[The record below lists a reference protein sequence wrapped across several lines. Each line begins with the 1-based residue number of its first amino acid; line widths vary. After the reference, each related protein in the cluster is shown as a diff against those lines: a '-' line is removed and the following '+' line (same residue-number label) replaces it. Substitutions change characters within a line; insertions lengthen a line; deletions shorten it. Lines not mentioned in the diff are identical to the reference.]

1 MSALAIAER
10 VTDSKTTRATLSVNE
25 TASLLGISR
34 SGLYELCRRNEAPG
48 MIRLGKRIV
57 FSRAAI
63 MRLLNG

>member
-1 MSALAIAER
+1 MSALAIAEGA
-10 VTDSKTTRATLSVNE
+10 TDLETGRQTLSVDE